1 MHVIA
6 SRFSNLT
13 RREKVTFSL
22 HFTYSLIEGVIAGVI
37 ALNEFVF
44 VKSLLGSG
52 YQVSLLFQFSV
63 VPFILLIVFNE
74 YLKRIKNV
82 KKLLKYTAIITRL
95 PLIFLFFFPGN
106 PEQLTGSSIYHAV
119 FLIIFLF
126 YFLANPIVF
135 PTINL
140 FLKSSYRHLNFGR
153 LYSYA
158 TTGNKVV
165 MIATTFVYG
174 WILDKDPFVFVY
186 VFPVMA
192 GLGVISLLVLSR
204 IPYHEVITVKPRS
217 SLLGGMKNSIL
228 EMKKVLTENLPFRH
242 FQIGFMLYGFGF
254 MSSAMVIVLYFNE
267 ELRLNYTSVAFYRN
281 AYNLLAIVTL
291 PFFGTLIGKID
302 PRRFAGYSFLSMA
315 LFIFSLVM
323 TKFFDMNVRILDIT
337 LYLTLVFYTIF
348 HGIFAATMSL
358 TWSIGS
364 AYFCKPQEAGS
375 YQSIHM
381 VLTALRAIVAPVLGI
396 TSYQVFGFYPTFVI
410 AIMFLISG
418 TLFLVW
424 SEKRHYLKLQK

>member
-1 MHVIA
+1 MIA

-44 VKSLLGSG
+44 VKSLLGSEL
-52 YQVSLLFQFSV
+52 QVSLLFQFSV
-63 VPFILLIVFNE
+63 VPFLLLIVFNE
-74 YLKRIKNV
+74 YLKRVKNMR
-82 KKLLKYTAIITRL
+82 KLLKYTAIITRL
-95 PLIFLFFFPGN
+95 PLILLFFFPRN
-106 PEQLTGSSIYHAV
+106 PEQLTGTSIYHAV
-119 FLIIFLF
+119 FLGIFLF

-158 TTGNKVV
+158 ATGNKVV
-165 MIATTFVYG
+165 MIVTTFVYG
-174 WILDKDPFVFVY
+174 WMLDNDPFVFVF
-186 VFPVMA
+186 VFPFIA
-192 GLGVISLLVLSR
+192 GLGILSLLVLSR
-204 IPYHEVITVKPRS
+204 IPYHEVITVRPRN
-217 SLLGGMKNSIL
+217 SLLGGMKDSIL
-228 EMKKVLTENLPFRH
+228 EMKRILVENVPFRH

-254 MSSAMVIVLYFNE
+254 MSSAMIIVLYFND
-267 ELRLNYTSVAFYRN
+267 ELGLNYTSVAFYRN
-281 AYNLLAIVTL
+281 ASNILAIVSL

-302 PRRFAGYSFLSMA
+302 PRRFSGYSFLSMA

-323 TKFFDMNVRILDIT
+323 TKFIDLKVEFWEIT
-337 LYLTLVFYTIF
+337 LYLTLAFYIIF

-364 AYFCKPQEAGS
+364 AYFCKPHEAGI

-381 VLTALRAIVAPVLGI
+381 VLTALRAIIAPIMGFAFYKWL
-396 TSYQVFGFYPTFVI
+396 GFYPTFVI
-410 AIMFLISG
+410 AIGFLLMG
-418 TLFLVW
+418 VAVMVW
-424 SEKRHYLKLQK
+424 SERRVRL